1 GILANLFTAL
11 FVSRMVMEFLVQKG
25 IIKSLHMMRIVAETK
40 IPFMSL
46 KTPAFVVSVLLVAGG
61 IYGFYY
67 FEAQGDLVRIA
78 TVLGAT
84 IVAAGVALTSAP
96 GQNAWEFAKG
106 ARTELRKVVWPSS
119 KETLQ
124 VTLAVLAIVV
134 MVSLFLMLVDYG
146 LSNVRDA
153 LLGLES

>member
-1 GILANLFTAL
+1 MTVDKLKLAVALLIL
-11 FVSRMVMEFLVQKG
+11 
-25 IIKSLHMMRIVAETK
+25 
-40 IPFMSL
+40 
-46 KTPAFVVSVLLVAGG
+46 AGG

-67 FEAQGDLVRIA
+67 LEAQGDLVRIA
-78 TVLGAT
+78 TVLGAA
-84 IVAAGVALTSAP
+84 IVAVGVALTSVP
-96 GQNAWEFAKG
+96 GQVAWEFAKG

-119 KETLQ
+119 KETMQ

-146 LSNVRDA
+146 LSNVRDI

>member
-1 GILANLFTAL
+1 MNVDKLKLVVAVLIL
-11 FVSRMVMEFLVQKG
+11 
-25 IIKSLHMMRIVAETK
+25 
-40 IPFMSL
+40 
-46 KTPAFVVSVLLVAGG
+46 AGG

-78 TVLGAT
+78 TVLGAV

-96 GQNAWEFAKG
+96 GQVAWEFAKG
-106 ARTELRKVVWPSS
+106 ARIELRKVVWPTR

-124 VTLAVLAIVV
+124 VTLAVLAIVI
-134 MVSLFLMLVDYG
+134 MVSLFLMLVDFG
-146 LSNVRDA
+146 LSNLRDA

>member
-1 GILANLFTAL
+1 MTVDKLKMTVALLIL
-11 FVSRMVMEFLVQKG
+11 
-25 IIKSLHMMRIVAETK
+25 
-40 IPFMSL
+40 
-46 KTPAFVVSVLLVAGG
+46 AGG

-67 FEAQGDLVRIA
+67 FEGQGDLVRVA
-78 TVLGAT
+78 TVLGAA

-96 GQNAWEFAKG
+96 GQAAWEFAKG

-134 MVSLFLMLVDYG
+134 MVALFLMLVDYG
-146 LSNVRDA
+146 LSNIRDA

>member
-1 GILANLFTAL
+1 MNVDKLKLVVAVLIL
-11 FVSRMVMEFLVQKG
+11 
-25 IIKSLHMMRIVAETK
+25 
-40 IPFMSL
+40 
-46 KTPAFVVSVLLVAGG
+46 AGG

-78 TVLGAT
+78 TVLGAV

-96 GQNAWEFAKG
+96 GQAAWEFAKG
-106 ARTELRKVVWPSS
+106 ARIELRKVVWPTR

-124 VTLAVLAIVV
+124 VTLAVLAIVI
-134 MVSLFLMLVDYG
+134 MVSLFLMLVDFG
-146 LSNVRDA
+146 LSNLRDA